1 MVNKQEL
8 HYREAGETKIFKHS
22 DLQRVVEAEK
32 EQPLCLAPQLKRRFL
47 NPNNLGRL
55 STKPALA
62 VINKKTIA
70 ALQFYS
76 SEEFDMSGTSILIR
90 KFLKA

>member
-8 HYREAGETKIFKHS
+8 QYREAGETKIFKHS
-22 DLQRVVEAEK
+22 DLERVVEAEK

-47 NPNNLGRL
+47 KSKNLDCL

-62 VINKKTIA
+62 VINEKTIA
-70 ALQFYS
+70 AL
-76 SEEFDMSGTSILIR
+76 
-90 KFLKA
+90 